1 MLCCF
6 LNASSINRF
15 FPADICIRVA
25 FRYDFSHNNDV
36 IISAM
41 TSQITGVSIVYRLF
55 TGGPWFAPTKGPV
68 TRKMFPFDDF
78 IMSKLNPRERLMGR
92 RKKCSLQ
99 VHNLIYSL
107 LLVFWRYF
115 NIQSWSGYKVALLL
129 FYEGTSTYADV
140 WKIFI
145 KKRLS
150 SLSERL
156 RYKGDMIAVTFP

>member
-25 FRYDFSHNNDV
+25 FQYDFSHNNDV

-78 IMSKLNPRERLMGR
+78 IVSKIHPRERLMGR

-107 LLVFWRYF
+107 LLVFDAILTFSHGRVTRLLYCYF
-115 NIQSWSGYKVALLL
+115 MRVLLRML
-129 FYEGTSTYADV
+129 M
-140 WKIFI
+140 
-145 KKRLS
+145 
-150 SLSERL
+150 SERYL
-156 RYKGDMIAVTFP
+156 